1 MKIDIGARDQP
12 PKHVERLGSLEI
24 ERQRLLRPVGPHEVT
39 GQPLHGVVV
48 RAREVT
54 NTRAFDLDD
63 AGAEIGQL
71 AAGERRRNRLL
82 DGDDEKT
89 VQGQLGF
96 HVVEISRWRS
106 SVVRAMRTLA
116 ASIIRPS

>member
-1 MKIDIGARDQP
+1 MKIDIGASHQP
-12 PKHVERLGSLEI
+12 PQHVERLGSLEI
-24 ERQRLLRPVGPHEVT
+24 ECQRLFRPVGPHEVT
-39 GQPLHGVVV
+39 GQSLDGVVV

-54 NTRAFDLDD
+54 DTRAFDLDD
-63 AGAEIGQL
+63 AGTEIGQL
-71 AAGERRRNRLL
+71 ATGERRGNRLL

-89 VQGQLGF
+89 VQRELGC
-96 HVVEISRWRS
+96 HVVEINRCRS